1 MKPNQKAK
9 QGSIFFRI
17 FYGVLAITVF
27 SNLLFA
33 YIINRGYETA
43 IDPLRDLVSP
53 EEFQNVEANIFNT
66 WIVSSSTFI
75 FIILIVIFFTA
86 IFTQRIVAPIRKL
99 VEAARRAAS
108 GDLTTKV
115 EVKGNDELTQ
125 LGKEFNFMIEQLK
138 KAKDQLE
145 EEKKVLEIKV
155 RARTRELEELAQNLD
170 KQVKERTKELQERV
184 DQLERFHRL
193 TVGREMKMVEL
204 KEKISQ
210 LEKELEKYKSKDQNR
225 EIKS

>member
-75 FIILIVIFFTA
+75 FIILIVIFFTV